1 MLEVLSRMY
10 LYETEVKVKEGQDI
24 SPHISDVIKRHNH
37 DNDVMYAA
45 NTRPTTGVTDDGK
58 KYVLYMGYR
67 AAILALRLDK
77 NKVKIIVLR
86 GNPQDILSELNVR
99 YRVFA
104 PYGRTDPIERELKVC
119 LSYALSL
126 DEPEAPEERDEPDEP
141 DESDGKESSDRAEK
155 EDEEDE
161 EPDIPLSPELEKFV
175 KNGGSKGA

>member
-1 MLEVLSRMY
+1 MLFRS
-10 LYETEVKVKEGQDI
+10 I

-37 DNDVMYAA
+37 DNDVIYAA
-45 NTRPTTGVTDDGK
+45 NTRPITGVTDDGK

-126 DEPEAPEERDEPDEP
+126 DEPDEPDEREEPDEPDEP
-141 DESDGKESSDRAEK
+141 DEKESPERAEK
-155 EDEEDE
+155 EDEEDGE
-161 EPDIPLSPELEKFV
+161 SDIPLSPELEKFV
-175 KNGGSKGA
+175 KNAGSKGA